1 MSSTAY
7 ATPLSLELRSSAT
20 LGVLVTVAHAGAAV
34 SLAFTSLPLWV
45 LVPGAVGVLVSLL
58 RVFPRFVSLRHPD
71 AVHRVLWPAGDEWH
85 LFTRGGQ
92 ELVGTLLPETYLR
105 PWLVVLRFKLPRS
118 RMRRSVVILP
128 DMLDA
133 NVMRRL
139 RVRLGLN
146 PPRPRRR
153 GADEPF

>member
-20 LGVLVTVAHAGAAV
+20 LGVLVTAAHAGAAV
-34 SLAFTSLPLWV
+34 SLAFTSLPLWIRV
-45 LVPGAVGVLVSLL
+45 LGIMTVLASLL
-58 RVFPRFVSLRHPD
+58 RVFPRSVSLRHPN

-85 LFTRGGQ
+85 LFTRGGG
-92 ELVGTLLPETYLR
+92 ELVGTLLPESYLR
-105 PWLVVLRFKLPRS
+105 PWLVVLRFKIPSS
-118 RMRRSVVILP
+118 RTPRSVVIVP

-146 PPRPRRR
+146 PPRPK
-153 GADEPF
+153 E

>member
-20 LGVLVTVAHAGAAV
+20 LGALVTAAHAGAAV
-34 SLAFTSLPLWV
+34 SLAFTSLPLWIRV
-45 LVPGAVGVLVSLL
+45 LGIMTVLASLL
-58 RVFPRFVSLRHPD
+58 RVFPRVVSLRHPD

-85 LFTRGGQ
+85 LFTRGGR
-92 ELVGTLLPETYLR
+92 ELVGTLLPESYLR
-105 PWLVVLRFKLPRS
+105 PWLVVLRFKIPLS
-118 RMRRSVVILP
+118 RTPRSVVIVP

-146 PPRPRRR
+146 PPRPK
-153 GADEPF
+153 E

>member
-20 LGVLVTVAHAGAAV
+20 LGALVTAAHAGAAV
-34 SLAFTSLPLWV
+34 SLAFASLPLWTLV
-45 LVPGAVGVLVSLL
+45 LGTAAVLVSLL
-58 RVFPRFVSLRHPD
+58 QVFPRAVSLRHPN

-92 ELVGTLLPETYLR
+92 ELVGTLLPESYLR
-105 PWLVVLRFKLPRS
+105 PWLVVLRFKIPRS

-146 PPRPRRR
+146 PPGPKK
-153 GADEPF
+153 